1 MDRTLMSRVVVMLL
15 LISGIHRVAGKC
27 IKTSSDAHTRN
38 SVLEKFISVKQR
50 IHIPSFCFSAQSCVS
65 SYALGMESRAIS
77 DYQIT
82 ASDYYRDGNTANAP
96 QNARLNNEDIIGKTI
111 IAEFRSMFRQFL
123 FLKKAVNVLAKLFV
137 ANIRNLLRKRIH
149 AVLISLSYILHY
161 IRYSRSKI

>member
-1 MDRTLMSRVVVMLL
+1 MDRTMMSRVVVMLL

-27 IKTSSDAHTRN
+27 IEMPSCKIRSVINCLVAHN
-38 SVLEKFISVKQR
+38 GCKLHHLFA
-50 IHIPSFCFSAQSCVS
+50 PFSAESCVS

-111 IAEFRSMFRQFL
+111 ILLIQMNSYQCAASL
-123 FLKKAVNVLAKLFV
+123 FFTKKQLTCWQNYSW
-137 ANIRNLLRKRIH
+137 RI
-149 AVLISLSYILHY
+149 
-161 IRYSRSKI
+161 